1 MKRSDLAGLTLFAEV
16 VARGGFRGAAKAI
29 GISPS
34 AVSHGI
40 GSLEKRLG
48 VRLLNRTTRSIAPT
62 EAGLNLLARLRPAL
76 SDIDAAL
83 AGLSEARDEPAGIL
97 RLTTP
102 QSAAQLLLIPHVGRF
117 AERYPGITL
126 DLHIDNSLIDI
137 VANLFDAGIRLGE
150 SLEQDMIAV
159 RIGTDMRGVVVASP
173 GYLSS
178 AGVPL
183 SPGDLQRHN
192 CINLRFPGGI
202 YRWELEKDGGPIE
215 VEVHGSVVLND
226 GGLMVEAARAGAG
239 LAYVFEDRV
248 KEDLAAGRLVSVL
261 DAWCPSYPGFFLY
274 YPRQRHMRP
283 ALRAFIDFVRHINP
297 ER

>member
-192 CINLRFPGGI
+192 CINLRFPDGI